1 MTLGFMFRIF
11 QTTMPYALPS
21 PCPARGCR
29 TLTTGGLCDVHR
41 KARHQVVD
49 SRRLSSSQR
58 GYDAAWRKVRAWVL
72 SQPPSGHRR
81 ADGVI
86 VGHGPLCVFCAVET
100 GRVTPAKDVD
110 HIDGNSRN
118 NAAENLRA
126 CCHACHSRRTAVD
139 QGFARRVS

>member
-1 MTLGFMFRIF
+1 
-11 QTTMPYALPS
+11 MPHALPS
-21 PCPARGCR
+21 PCSARGCR
-29 TLTTGGLCDVHR
+29 TLTTGGLCETHR

-49 SRRLSSSQR
+49 SRRVSSHAR
-58 GYDAAWRKVRAWVL
+58 GYDSQWRKVRAWVL

-81 ADGVI
+81 GDGVI
-86 VGHGPLCVFCAVET
+86 VGHGPLCVFCQVER

-118 NAAENLRA
+118 NEPANLRSL
-126 CCHACHSRRTAVD
+126 CHKCHSSRTATD